1 MSSESGQ
8 GPLAAAG
15 IRVRDMVPADIP
27 AVHELEERLFPVD
40 AWPLQMFVDELSQ
53 PETRRYL
60 IAEASDGIIGY
71 AGLMC
76 IEPIADVQTIAVVPE
91 YEGKGIGSALL
102 RELISEGRRRGA
114 ADLLL
119 EVRADNPRAQ
129 QLYRRFG
136 FEQIHVRRK
145 YYRDGVDA
153 LIMRL
158 ELANVLAIHQDI
170 VHQDDIRQDAQD
182 TGAAGRSAGA
192 ETGQTTPTEADQQ

>member
-1 MSSESGQ
+1 MNTTPGHLS
-8 GPLAAAG
+8 PDVT
-15 IRVRDMVPADIP
+15 VRDMTMDDVPAVS
-27 AVHELEERLFPVD
+27 ALEQRLFPVD

-60 IAEASDGIIGY
+60 VAQSSDGIVGY

-91 YEGKGIGSALL
+91 YEGRGIGTSLL
-102 RELISEGRRRGA
+102 TSLIEEARSRRA
-114 ADLLL
+114 ADVLL

-129 QLYRRFG
+129 QLYVRFG
-136 FEQIHVRRK
+136 FEQIHVRPR

-158 ELANVLAIHQDI
+158 QLAGDEETLEGHQ
-170 VHQDDIRQDAQD
+170 
-182 TGAAGRSAGA
+182 
-192 ETGQTTPTEADQQ
+192 P